1 MEYLVMLL
9 AMIFSSLI
17 YMYLS
22 ILFLDK
28 VIEPYFDETG
38 VTVMVFVISF
48 IIIGL
53 LINCLVSIGVLKLI
67 YKFFD
72 KDVYDFVPFYSLFIG
87 LIALF
92 MTLFK
97 LFIDYYKKHT
107 DLPKEEDEFL
117 ILINTDALSFLNQYT
132 FMNAFLLASSVLIV
146 NYAKSRKE
154 MKEKKQLRMLLNICI
169 ILIK

>member
-1 MEYLVMLL
+1 MKFLCHVIQYLVMLL

-17 YMYLS
+17 YMNLS

-28 VIEPYFDETG
+28 VVEPYFDETG
-38 VTVMVFVISF
+38 VIVMVFVISF

-67 YKFFD
+67 YNFFD

-154 MKEKKQLRMLLNICI
+154 MKEKNT
-169 ILIK
+169 IKNAS